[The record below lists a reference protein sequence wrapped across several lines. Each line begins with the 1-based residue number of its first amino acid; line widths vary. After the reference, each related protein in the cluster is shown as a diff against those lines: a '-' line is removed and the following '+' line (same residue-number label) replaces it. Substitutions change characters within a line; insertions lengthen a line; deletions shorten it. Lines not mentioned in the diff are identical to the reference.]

1 MAKDFA
7 WFSNPYFS
15 KRGIRRRIRAPRNYL
30 VPPCSSSLQFD
41 RYLLLRYNSLRS
53 SRSSSLRRC
62 REFILFTSTGW
73 LQRILFYNSVLC
85 RRSFRYAPKF
95 SVILCHSVG
104 GIRSC
109 RFERRDESRGE
120 MWIDKPIYFCDVLK
134 NTRLPIYIY
143 IYYKKGSSCF
153 QNSSTRSES
162 RGSTTTRRTRR
173 RRCCPRATRILLI
186 LVSVLDRTN

>member
-95 SVILCHSVG
+95 PVILCHSVG

-120 MWIDKPIYFCDVLK
+120 MWIDKPIYFCDVFK

-143 IYYKKGSSCF
+143 IYITKKGLPV
-153 QNSSTRSES
+153 S
-162 RGSTTTRRTRR
+162 RIRPRARRAGDRR
-173 RRCCPRATRILLI
+173 RRGGRGGGGAVPGLLGFY
-186 LVSVLDRTN
+186 LFSCLC